1 MDNHKLAKLVEKAL
15 IRIEADGQ
23 SRSIFAEGMVSWG
36 GYIQPA
42 GDGDSESDD
51 WVITLTT
58 EVFANAPIDDAGE
71 INFDALAWDIA
82 HDLSH
87 YRRNY

>member
-15 IRIEADGQ
+15 IWVEADGQ
-23 SRSIFAEGMVSWG
+23 SRSIFADGMVSCG

-51 WVITLTT
+51 WVVTLTP
-58 EVFANAPIDDAGE
+58 EVFTNATTDDDGN
-71 INFDALAWDIA
+71 ISLDALAWDIA